1 MPCGDP
7 MWRCPYCGK
16 VHYAA
21 HRITCDCPKSMQQRS
36 ELSKAFDAFFND
48 EETFQ
53 PRSKETVRERLGLNK
68 EPTLNELYEDF
79 FSAKV
84 EEDLVKQHSDDF
96 EFKHSCACAKRN
108 VANALDDRERRLRE
122 EESERAYLEK
132 LDKEEKRGDNGGLDA
147 MIEDLFDQQDAAE
160 LNELIE
166 ETIEEQRRK
175 DDLEVRSVVETFEKE
190 ARKQTLVVN
199 LFAGPG
205 AGKSTT
211 AAGLFF
217 ELKSRGINCE
227 LAAEYAKDLTWEERH
242 RTFQNQVYIFGKQ
255 HHRIFRLLGQVEV
268 VITDS
273 PLLLSVVY
281 DGEKRE
287 TLKQLVYEEHRKMWT
302 YNAFIKRVKKFNPK
316 GRIHG
321 FDEAKAL
328 DNMILD
334 TLDDAGECYEVFDG
348 TPEGMSK
355 IVQKVLGLLAY
366 HKSLKK

>member
-1 MPCGDP
+1 
-7 MWRCPYCGK
+7 MWRCPHCGR
-16 VHYAA
+16 VHYVAN
-21 HRITCDCPKSMQQRS
+21 RTMCDCPKSMEQND
-36 ELSKAFDAFFND
+36 LAKMFDSFFND
-48 EETFQ
+48 CKCE
-53 PRSKETVRERLGLNK
+53 PKPKETTRNLLGIGPSLNDVYEEVIEPNQSREDAS
-68 EPTLNELYEDF
+68 EL
-79 FSAKV
+79 
-84 EEDLVKQHSDDF
+84 
-96 EFKHSCACAKRN
+96 
-108 VANALDDRERRLRE
+108 
-122 EESERAYLEK
+122 AYLEK

-147 MIEDLFDQQDAAE
+147 MIEDLFEQQDSAD

-302 YNAFIKRVKKFNPK
+302 YNVFIKRMKKFNPK
-316 GRIHG
+316 GRVH
-321 FDEAKAL
+321 DLEESRAL

-334 TLDDAGECYEVFDG
+334 ALDDAGECYEVFDG
-348 TPEGMSK
+348 TPDGLTK
-355 IVQKVLGLLAY
+355 IVHKVLGHLAY